1 MTDHKQIID
10 TMVHHKQ
17 LLDLAAR
24 LRQAGW
30 TVLGRELR
38 RLANKG
44 RTAPMLLT
52 VGAKRYSITDRL
64 DVLDTAGGWVC
75 ENGAIAPPL
84 RKPGRVKGSG
94 TLRRQV
100 PAKLSPEEHALVRKA
115 AKSVGS
121 TVCEFM
127 RESAMMRATSLVTL

>member
-1 MTDHKQIID
+1 MT
-10 TMVHHKQ
+10 HHEQ

-44 RTAPMLLT
+44 RTAPMLVV

-64 DVLDTAGGWVC
+64 DVLDAAGTWVV
-75 ENGAIAPPL
+75 ESGVVSPPV
-84 RKPGRVKGSG
+84 RKPGRPKGNG
-94 TLRRQV
+94 PQRRQV
-100 PAKLSPEEHALVRKA
+100 AAKLSTDELAIVRKA
-115 AKSVGS
+115 ARSVGS

>member
-1 MTDHKQIID
+1 MTDHKQTID
-10 TMVHHKQ
+10 TMVHHQQ
-17 LLDLAAR
+17 LLDLASR

-44 RTAPMLLT
+44 RTAPMNVT
-52 VGAKRYSITDRL
+52 VGAKRYAVTDRL
-64 DVLDTAGGWVC
+64 DVLDAAGEWVV
-75 ENGAIAPPL
+75 EGGSIRAPV
-84 RKPGRVKGSG
+84 RKPGRPKGTG